1 MQNQPITSFNAYQI
15 TQLDAEISNLKT
27 KTDLQFYISHIH
39 EAHLHLLDQKIE
51 RTNQILAN
59 ILETSFWFS
68 SKGTNTIEKKF
79 QSEIHH
85 HKNTVKP
92 AQHHQLAHGTFP
104 CDIWDG
110 ILNDTLDIA
119 EKKNL
124 VSFVNFPLDLFQIEA
139 LHLCTQAMKQFTLIL
154 HISMVSNTNLLYC
167 YEFLPLPI
175 HFNFSANISITP
187 DICSTNLLGIGHPKS
202 F

>member
-1 MQNQPITSFNAYQI
+1 MQKSPISKPKQISSFTSP
-15 TQLDAEISNLKT
+15 TSMRLISTSWTKRLKG
-27 KTDLQFYISHIH
+27 Q
-39 EAHLHLLDQKIE
+39 
-51 RTNQILAN
+51 
-59 ILETSFWFS
+59 
-68 SKGTNTIEKKF
+68 IEKKF

-124 VSFVNFPLDLFQIEA
+124 VSFVNFPLDLFQIEV
-139 LHLCTQAMKQFTLIL
+139 LHFCTQAMKQFTLIL